1 MHAEKTFKSAGI
13 AFVSAAIFCISYC
26 NKNTDPLKPQSP
38 IPGID
43 LTVITPNGDS
53 IYYIDDTMKITWEMR
68 NSISGLVIDFS
79 PNGGHNYFC
88 IAGEFFPGDTEF
100 QNREFFWAIP
110 DTVTAGINKMSTFSD
125 SCRIFIHDYFNY
137 PGGDISDKLFSI
149 HKR

>member
-1 MHAEKTFKSAGI
+1 MHSERALTSAGI
-13 AFVSAAIFCISYC
+13 AAVAAAIFLISYC
-26 NKNTDPLKPQSP
+26 NKNTNPLKPQS
-38 IPGID
+38 GID

-53 IYYIDDTMKITWEMR
+53 TYYIGDTMKISWEMR

-79 PNGGHNYFC
+79 PNIGHDYFF

-100 QNREFFWAIP
+100 QNREFFWTIP
-110 DTVTAGINKMSTFSD
+110 DTVTAGINKMGTLSD